1 MDQSPQWQP
10 IDRLAMVAAALTGEL
25 VEAERMRRLLEE
37 ARPRPHVLDDA
48 TVARV
53 RHSYTGIQD
62 DLWLYAE
69 QLQRWERGA
78 LTADQRQA
86 LEQLAGQLGRLR
98 AAVAGI
104 LALIDELAE
113 GTIERMLGMSDG
125 EAGLAWL
132 RRQGQRKAAC
142 RNQGED
148 GPGRVGR
155 GRVVLRAVVPAGVA
169 ALSQPRAPGAA
180 RQASICSSA

>member
-48 TVARV
+48 TVARE

-113 GTIERMLGMSDG
+113 GTIERMLGMSDV

-142 RNQGED
+142 RAPLPEEPLCPLLHVSWLYPNKGILNRSTV
-148 GPGRVGR
+148 PR
-155 GRVVLRAVVPAGVA
+155 GGVDY
-169 ALSQPRAPGAA
+169 
-180 RQASICSSA
+180 